1 MTESMPPTFEQT
13 RELNRSLTEKV
24 LDRAASDPEWRRRYI
39 EDSELAMREA
49 GFPEVEQLQQMEP
62 SAPEGEDEVTG
73 QSLFPGHG
81 RHAVWECHFS
91 TSSWKQRYY

>member
-24 LDRAASDPEWRRRYI
+24 LDRAESDPEWRRLYI
-39 EDSELAMREA
+39 EDSEVAMREA
-49 GFPEVEQLQQMEP
+49 GFPEVEQLQQMAP

-81 RHAVWECHFS
+81 RHATWECHFS
-91 TSSWKQRYY
+91 TSSWKQRYR